1 MTITITITFT
11 ITIGEMGPGNHHLT
25 IVAKCHTDLTDI
37 FCNRV
42 ILKWKTGDSY
52 LFVCVVGD
60 PVGALRRDC
69 YTLKIFECTYVH
81 QFKHHHH
88 GQLAN
93 WSSIFIVITI
103 ISILINPS
111 TCHFEVLF
119 LIQLRFTI
127 GVPCKLK
134 SFVLCKE
141 EMN

>member
-1 MTITITITFT
+1 MTITITITFTITIAIT

-88 GQLAN
+88 GQL
-93 WSSIFIVITI
+93 VILI
-103 ISILINPS
+103 ISASSSYSLLS
-111 TCHFEVLF
+111 QLLASS
-119 LIQLRFTI
+119 LIQAPAILRS
-127 GVPCKLK
+127 C
-134 SFVLCKE
+134 S
-141 EMN
+141 